1 MAQRWRLARSERG
14 QATFSVV
21 VTIVAVILAAVLV
34 NRVAWTADAIN
45 KKAGNIA
52 KTAAPINV
60 ATDAVLNLDKTNEL
74 AGSIL
79 TTAKPLEGKLA
90 EIVRLAQNVDRLAI
104 SINGSAGEIDGTAKG
119 INSTATVII
128 GTARSIDRG
137 VKQIIANLNQTL
149 GVVTGIKGDSGNIL
163 TQANT
168 AQKEAACID
177 QGVSSVGGSND
188 GHCK

>member
-1 MAQRWRLARSERG
+1 MANRWSLARSEKG

-21 VTIVAVILAAVLV
+21 LVIIAVLLAAVLV

-60 ATDAVLNLDKTNEL
+60 ATDAVLNLDKTNQL

-79 TTAKPLEGKLA
+79 NTAKPLEGKLA
-90 EIVRLAQNVDRLAI
+90 EIVRLAQSVDRLAI
-104 SINGSAGEIDGTAKG
+104 SINGSAADIDGTAKG
-119 INSTATVII
+119 INADASTII
-128 GTARSIDRG
+128 ATARSIDRG
-137 VKQIIANLNQTL
+137 VKQIITNLNQTL
-149 GVVTGIKGDSGNIL
+149 GIVGEIKSDSGNIL
-163 TQANT
+163 GQANT
-168 AQKEAACID
+168 AHKEAACID
-177 QGVSSVGGSND
+177 QGAAAAGGTTD